1 MILQRSMAKNCYYSK
16 YRIGSV
22 TGRAWTGSVLC
33 GDSDYSTFGTVYIC
47 VLGKK
52 VNVHRYTDSIL
63 RRYWDESRIMQCH
76 ENCRDSEEL
85 LAHTLEVYNVLSC
98 KYFVMKRNLL
108 TTAPIASSRFV
119 AV

>member
-1 MILQRSMAKNCYYSK
+1 MHGQAQSFAEIQITALLA
-16 YRIGSV
+16 
-22 TGRAWTGSVLC
+22 L
-33 GDSDYSTFGTVYIC
+33 YIC

-63 RRYWDESRIMQCH
+63 RRYSDESRIMQCH

-119 AV
+119 ATCITIDK